1 MLVRVASGDEALA
14 KTRLL
19 AARSAGSIYG
29 VSAGDGRPDAGST
42 DDVSA
47 FALLIGSDPDCAV
60 VELSRAWAAT
70 RQQLSPQH
78 PP

>member
-1 MLVRVASGDEALA
+1 MRVASGDEALA

-42 DDVSA
+42 DDVSCLS
-47 FALLIGSDPDCAV
+47 FYSSDPDCAV
-60 VELSRAWAAT
+60 VELSRAWEAT
-70 RQQLSPQH
+70 CQH
-78 PP
+78 LPLLHQP